1 MPKCFTTHLEIRV
14 GYFWIDIAGMIECK
28 SSQRTVGIK
37 LGKGIEP
44 SGNILGVYLY
54 PTFQTDGCPGVA
66 ENKDVHNE
74 SHHTAPL
81 VQRTNAAG

>member
-1 MPKCFTTHLEIRV
+1 MSALLLPAWVALAFILGAIPFGV
-14 GYFWIDIAGMIECK
+14 VIA
-28 SSQRTVGIK
+28 K